1 MNLDSDLFTRR
12 IIQAIEQIVSKYL
25 KLYPSPMNQVA
36 TVTNVYGVYP
46 NQTADVILPTGNVSI
61 PNIQNA
67 SIHSLSIG
75 DVVYVEMM
83 YGNMNCSFIKVKK
96 I

>member
-12 IIQAIEQIVSKYL
+12 ILQVVERVVLKYIASSKF
-25 KLYPSPMNQVA
+25 PINQVA
-36 TVTNVYGVYP
+36 TVTNVYGTYP
-46 NQTADVILPTGNVSI
+46 NQTADVELPTSNISI
-61 PNIQNA
+61 PNIQNG

-75 DVVYVEMM
+75 DEVYVEMM
-83 YGNMNCSFIKVKK
+83 YGNLNCPFIKVKK